1 MENSFLGETL
11 LHGHWNQQQ
20 KKDGFVGFGNV
31 IKHTPRCSSRS
42 PPLSRQAL
50 AADQSGPPKSP
61 AATLAIIFV
70 FHTPYSYCLS
80 TFPSIK
86 QFCPTGHN
94 ALTYA
99 RSFLIVGNDNF
110 LLLLTQKN
118 LDVITRFPCFMKS
131 P

>member
-1 MENSFLGETL
+1 MRHFYTVIGIN
-11 LHGHWNQQQ
+11 N

-118 LDVITRFPCFMKS
+118 LDVIT
-131 P
+131 